1 MWHRDRR
8 SATAAFVIA
17 LSAGAAAAQVGEITP
32 LPSLGGA
39 GSLAFG
45 TNDAGEV
52 VGEAELADGTVHAV
66 RWVGGVPTDLGAI
79 DGNSSAWAINNSGQ
93 IVGWSDAGASPRTA
107 MLWEGGGWT
116 DLGADMNAVG
126 SSVGWDIND
135 NGLVV
140 GQASITGG
148 FSKGF
153 VWSGPGT
160 GLAGGTVPGYNGGA
174 NKGVNGSGVVVGHG
188 FFFGDPDTAMMGVP
202 DGRGGYDAQ
211 EIGPSGYTFSIAHS
225 INDAGT
231 IIGLANL
238 TNGPWSAAVFT
249 LDRDNPVV
257 LLGSLPGFE
266 NSEAYDINE
275 AGVIVGSTLDDDFLM
290 DPHAWVYFDG
300 RMHDLNDFLA
310 PDQSE
315 WDVLVSAQSIN
326 AAGDI
331 AGFGWNSRGE
341 LAGFVMTGVVP
352 SPCDADLDG
361 NGEVNTQD
369 FLAFLNL
376 WVAQESRADWNG
388 DGSINTQ
395 DVLRFLNDWAACR

>member
-1 MWHRDRR
+1 MWHRRAHL
-8 SATAAFVIA
+8 SAPVIA
-17 LSAGAAAAQVGEITP
+17 VVLAAGTAAAQSGEITR

-39 GSLAFG
+39 SSLAFDI
-45 TNDAGEV
+45 NDAGQV

-66 RWVGGVPTDLGAI
+66 RWIDGVPTDLGAI
-79 DGNSSAWAINNSGQ
+79 AGNSSAWSINVGGQ

-135 NGLVV
+135 NGVV
-140 GQASITGG
+140 AGQAAITGG
-148 FSKGF
+148 FAKGF
-153 VWSGPGT
+153 VWNGPGT
-160 GLAGGTVPGYNGGA
+160 GFAGGTVQGYNGGA
-174 NKGVNGSGVVVGHG
+174 NKGLNNAGVVVGHG

-211 EIGPSGYTFSIAHS
+211 EIGPSGYTFSIAHA

-231 IIGLANL
+231 IVGLANL
-238 TNGPWSAAVFT
+238 TNGPWTAAIFT

-266 NSEAYDINE
+266 NSEAYDING
-275 AGVIVGSTLDDDFLM
+275 AGVIVGSTLDNDFEL
-290 DPHAWVYFDG
+290 DPRAWVYFDG
-300 RMHDLNDFLA
+300 QMHDLNDFLEPGQA
-310 PDQSE
+310 E
-315 WDVLVSAQSIN
+315 WDVLVSAEGVN
-326 AAGDI
+326 EAGEI
-331 AGFGWNSRGE
+331 AGFGWTTGGE

-352 SPCDADLDG
+352 SPCAADLDG

-369 FLAFLNL
+369 LLEFLNL
-376 WVAQESRADWNG
+376 WVAHDSRADWNA

-395 DVLRFLNDWAACR
+395 DVLRFLNDWVACR